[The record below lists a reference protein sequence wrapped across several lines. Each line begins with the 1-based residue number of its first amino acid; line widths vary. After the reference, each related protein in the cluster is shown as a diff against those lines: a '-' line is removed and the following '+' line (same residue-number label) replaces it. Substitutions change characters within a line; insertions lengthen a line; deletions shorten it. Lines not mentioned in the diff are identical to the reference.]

1 MTLELNNQKIRGKE
15 IRINIKLPF
24 GDSDLS
30 GTGSG
35 TDSAEEGTKAKEMTV
50 NMLVP
55 FDSPEWL
62 TELVDLAESTDE
74 NGARTV
80 YRIGNDAAKAMKF
93 YQAKFTGEVNINEQ
107 EQTNAWLV
115 NFAMKEK
122 LSVPERKQQRE
133 PMPAA
138 AQQTQG
144 NNTEDSVDNDNIP
157 PETKFTG
164 FERFLKY
171 TDDALGGYWDEEEE
185 GSDNETQ

>member
-1 MTLELNNQKIRGKE
+1 MTLQLNNQEINGKE

-50 NMLVP
+50 NLLVP
-55 FDSPEWL
+55 FEHSEWL
-62 TELVDLAESTDE
+62 TDLVELAEATDE

-93 YQAKFTGEVNINEQ
+93 YQAKFTGELNIAEQ
-107 EQTNAWLV
+107 DQTMAWRV
-115 NFAMKEK
+115 NFTLTEK

-133 PMPAA
+133 PIKAA

-144 NNTEDSVDNDNIP
+144 ENTNEVIESDSIP
-157 PETKFTG
+157 PNTQLTD
-164 FERFLKY
+164 FERILQY
-171 TDDALGGYWDEEEE
+171 TDDALGGFWDDDEET
-185 GSDNETQ
+185 NETE